1 MSENGNK
8 TPATT
13 LAPSDDLK
21 IPKDYKEHF
30 RVCSAFLVS
39 YLIVTYSNFFSH
51 IYFLLINIHAL
62 ICMHKLIYVC
72 LHGDL

>member
-1 MSENGNK
+1 MSENRNE
-8 TPATT
+8 TSATT

-30 RVCSAFLVS
+30 RVCSVFFVS

-51 IYFLLINIHAL
+51 IYF
-62 ICMHKLIYVC
+62 Y
-72 LHGDL
+72 

>member
-8 TPATT
+8 TSATT

-30 RVCSAFLVS
+30 RVCLGFFGLLDDCYLFELFFS
-39 YLIVTYSNFFSH
+39 YLFF
-51 IYFLLINIHAL
+51 Y
-62 ICMHKLIYVC
+62 
-72 LHGDL
+72 